1 FEGNMLNLS
10 IGPGE
15 LLTTP
20 LQVARYNAALASG
33 QLLNPHVFLNTPQKA
48 TPLPIS
54 AITLEAIRSIMHDVV
69 ARPTGTGH
77 YAQVADVSV
86 AGKTG
91 TAQNPHGK
99 DHAWFVSFAPV
110 ENPRIA
116 VTVLVENGG
125 FGSTVAAP
133 IAQKVLKAYFEYY
146 GKENL
151 PNLVAAQKVPTPIQ
165 ANPR

>member
-1 FEGNMLNLS
+1 MLNLS
-10 IGPGE
+10 IGQGE
-15 LLTTP
+15 LLATP

-33 QLLNPHVFLNTPQKA
+33 QLLNPHIFMNTPKKG

-54 AITLEAIRSIMHDVV
+54 ATTLEVIRDIMHDVV
-69 ARPTGTGH
+69 ARPHGTGRP
-77 YAQVADVSV
+77 AQLPDISV

-99 DHAWFVSFAPV
+99 DHAWFVAFAPV

-116 VTVLVENGG
+116 LTVLVENGG
-125 FGSTVAAP
+125 GGMAVAAP
-133 IAQKVLKAYFEYY
+133 IAQKILKAYFEYY
-146 GKENL
+146 GSENV
-151 PNLVAAQKVPTPIQ
+151 PNLVAAQKLPTPIQ